1 LIANLTCAIFIHTN
15 LRQIYTQ
22 DKHKRKDWIVMTKS
36 RRTLISAL
44 LMIVALFLFLGLS
57 GCDKEGPA
65 EKAGEKI
72 DQSVEEV
79 KDAAEEA
86 GDKLT
91 GQGPAE
97 ELGEKI
103 DDAAEEV
110 KEAVTSKTE

>member
-1 LIANLTCAIFIHTN
+1 MMNKKNINATVFIA
-15 LRQIYTQ
+15 
-22 DKHKRKDWIVMTKS
+22 
-36 RRTLISAL
+36 
-44 LMIVALFLFLGLS
+44 VALFLMVGMI
-57 GCDKEGPA
+57 GCDTQGPA
-65 EKAGEKI
+65 EKAGQKI

-103 DDAAEEV
+103 DDSVEEV

>member
-1 LIANLTCAIFIHTN
+1 M
-15 LRQIYTQ
+15 
-22 DKHKRKDWIVMTKS
+22 KDLKK
-36 RRTLISAL
+36 LFISAISV
-44 LMIVALFLFLGLS
+44 MIALFLLVGIS
-57 GCDKEGPA
+57 GCEKEGPA
-65 EKAGEKI
+65 EKMGEKI

-97 ELGEKI
+97 EVGEKI
-103 DDAAEEV
+103 DESVEEV

>member
-1 LIANLTCAIFIHTN
+1 MMN
-15 LRQIYTQ
+15 
-22 DKHKRKDWIVMTKS
+22 RKII
-36 RRTLISAL
+36 ISTL
-44 LMIVALFLFLGLS
+44 LMSTALFIMAGMV
-57 GCDKEGPA
+57 GCDTQGPA

-97 ELGEKI
+97 ELGENM
-103 DDAAEEV
+103 DDSVEEV

>member
-1 LIANLTCAIFIHTN
+1 LIANLTRVIFMKTN
-15 LRQIYTQ
+15 PRQIYTH

-36 RRTLISAL
+36 RRPLISAL
-44 LMIVALFLFLGLS
+44 LMIVALFLFLGFS

-65 EKAGEKI
+65 EKAGKKI
-72 DQSVEEV
+72 DKSVEEV
-79 KDAAEEA
+79 KEAAEEA

-103 DDAAEEV
+103 DDSVEEV